1 MKLIKML
8 LFVLLITGCSYSVYT
23 TGYPHLKTVLI
34 FPVENQ
40 TSNYNLR
47 DMVFNSLVNAYESD
61 GRLKLVGLSPDCQ
74 IECTIMDYSNKIATY
89 SGSSVDE
96 YEVRI
101 LFNVVFTD
109 LKKNQVLWENNSL
122 MLSERY
128 SLSDE
133 NSQFASEEEAQEEIT
148 NKLFDTIMKN
158 TLEEW

>member
-1 MKLIKML
+1 ML